1 MKRKFWNWVKNEG
14 GDEFGSTR
22 TLFLN
27 GEISDETWYGD
38 EVTPAEFRS
47 ELDEGEGPITLWIN
61 SPGGDVFAAA
71 EIYNMLM
78 DYRWDVTVKIDAL
91 AASAA
96 SVIAMAGTKVLM
108 SPVALMMI
116 HNPATI
122 AIGDAEEM
130 QKAIDMLSEVKESI
144 VNAYEIKTS
153 LSRHKISQLMDGE
166 SWMNAKEAVKLGFA
180 DGILYGS
187 GEKADEEPDSGVE
200 MLFSR
205 KAVTDS
211 LLSRLVRSGED
222 KKNPLEETERGDRP
236 LGEKTAGVAKKG
248 NRHLNR
254 QLCGT
259 EDSGEGASLP
269 AGAAGGSEP
278 ENSVP
283 IEQLRSRLALLSH

>member
-14 GDEFGSTR
+14 GDEFGSPR

-47 ELDEGEGPITLWIN
+47 ELDAGEGPITLWIN

-116 HNPATI
+116 HNPVTI

-130 QKAIDMLSEVKESI
+130 QKAIDMLAEVKESI

-180 DGILYGS
+180 DGILYREG
-187 GEKADEEPDSGVE
+187 EEPDGDADPNEE

-211 LLSRLVRSGED
+211 LLSRLIP
-222 KKNPLEETERGDRP
+222 KQTTKTLETE
-236 LGEKTAGVAKKG
+236 EK
-248 NRHLNR
+248 
-254 QLCGT
+254 
-259 EDSGEGASLP
+259 P
-269 AGAAGGSEP
+269 AGIPVA
-278 ENSVP
+278 
-283 IEQLRSRLALLSH
+283 QLEKRLSLLAH